1 MENNPEHPEIDEQ
14 DEEHDDAIVG
24 TALKWSGVV
33 VLALALGVVLYLLSQ
48 KQEKKEKDI
57 VRDQIT
63 APEKLSFKSGER
75 PQVAF
80 RSYESGINFVH
91 ENGAVGEKLLPETMG
106 GGVAVFDYDQDG
118 DDDIL
123 FVNGTSWP
131 YAKIRSKATQA
142 LYRNDGSGRF
152 TDVTKESGL
161 DQRFYGMGVAIGDV
175 DNDGDKDVFFSAVGK
190 NHYFRNQNGYF
201 KELTDHVGLSGQDDT
216 WSTSCGFFD
225 FDNDGDLDLFVCN
238 YVTWNREIDMK
249 LNFTMNGTD
258 RAYGPP
264 NQYRGSHS
272 YLYRNDGDHFTDV
285 SKQAG
290 IQLSNPATGKPMGK
304 ALAVTFADLQ
314 HDGFLDILVANDT
327 VQNFVFINKGDGTFE
342 DVGGQSG
349 IAFDDNGMAT
359 GSMGMDSGFFDHGK
373 RMMVSIG
380 NFANESTA
388 FYVQNM
394 DNSIMFS
401 DMSNQLGI
409 GSPSRLKLSFGLFF
423 FDYDLDGRDDILQ
436 SNGHL
441 EDEINSVQP
450 GQQYRQS
457 PQLFWNCGDQ
467 GAVNYLLVPE
477 EQIGDLANPIVGR
490 GASYGDFDNDGDL
503 DVVLTQIKGKPLV
516 LLNDQKLSHHWI
528 KLKLIGTKSNRDAI
542 GAIVTV
548 TTGNMIQKKQVMPTR
563 SYLSQVPTTL
573 TFGLG
578 TAKEIQPILVKWP
591 GDTEKKYPISG
602 IDQTIVIKQ

>member
-1 MENNPEHPEIDEQ
+1 MENNPEIDEQ
-14 DEEHDDAIVG
+14 NEEREDAIIG
-24 TALKWSGVV
+24 SALKWSGVV
-33 VLALALGVVLYLLSQ
+33 ILVLVLGVIIYVLSQ
-48 KQEKKEKDI
+48 KHEKQEKDI

-63 APEKLSFKSGER
+63 APEKLSFHSSER

-80 RSYESGINFVH
+80 RSYESGIDFVQ
-91 ENGAVGEKLLPETMG
+91 ENGALGEKLLPETMG
-106 GGVAVFDYDQDG
+106 SGVAVFDYDNDG

-131 YAKIRSKATQA
+131 YAKTQSKATQA
-142 LYRNDGSGRF
+142 LFQNDGTGRF
-152 TDVTKESGL
+152 TNVTKESGL
-161 DQRFYGMGVAIGDV
+161 NHRFYGMGVAIGDV

-190 NHYFRNQNGYF
+190 NHYFQNQNGRF
-201 KELTDHVGLSGQDDT
+201 EDLTERVGLSGQDDA
-216 WSTSCGFFD
+216 WSTSSGFFD

-238 YVTWNREIDMK
+238 YVTWNRNIDME

-264 NQYRGSHS
+264 NQYWGSHS
-272 YLYRNDGDHFTDV
+272 YLYRNDGGHFTDI
-285 SKQAG
+285 SEQAG
-290 IQLSNPATGKPMGK
+290 IQVLNPATGNPMGK

-314 HDGFLDILVANDT
+314 QDGFLDILVANDT
-327 VQNFVFINKGDGTFE
+327 VQNFLFINKGDGTFE
-342 DVGGQSG
+342 EVGVQSG

-359 GSMGMDSGFFDHGK
+359 GSMGMDVGFFDQGK

-380 NFANESTA
+380 NFSNESTA
-388 FYVQNM
+388 FYVQNLYKTL
-394 DNSIMFS
+394 MFS
-401 DMSNQLGI
+401 DMANQLGI

-436 SNGHL
+436 ANGHL

-450 GQQYRQS
+450 SQHYRQS
-457 PQLFWNCGDQ
+457 PQLFWNCDNQ
-467 GAVNYLLVPE
+467 GAVKYVLVPE
-477 EQIGDLANPIVGR
+477 EHTGALANPIVGR

-528 KLKLIGTKSNRDAI
+528 KIKLIGTRSNRDAI
-542 GAIVTV
+542 GAFVTV
-548 TTGNMIQKKQVMPTR
+548 TAGKLVQKKQVMPTR
-563 SYLSQVPTTL
+563 SYLSQVPSIL

-578 TAKEIQPILVKWP
+578 TADKIQSILVQWP
-591 GDTEKKYPISG
+591 GGTEKKYSING
-602 IDQTIVIKQ
+602 VDQTIVIKQ